1 MKSYQHFEIYS
12 IYMEH
17 PVVCQYGVDLVW
29 WFASN
34 VLQSHTDSNV
44 LFASRFCLVQRLSF
58 PTVRQYRNHNMTFT
72 KSSDFHHPQ
81 MQILQTDDNDLLTI
95 NPYINQL
102 IVQQD
107 FSNGNH
113 LQIYIVCL
121 FYNLNIYFV
130 SKQIL
135 LCILHNHQYSWKRH
149 SVYQRTG
156 TYVYLTYMYMQYK
169 SFIAQPK

>member
-72 KSSDFHHPQ
+72 KSSDFHHPP

-107 FSNGNH
+107 FQQWKSFAN
-113 LQIYIVCL
+113 LQSIFC
-121 FYNLNIYFV
+121 FQTD
-130 SKQIL
+130 STMQ
-135 LCILHNHQYSWKRH
+135 CILHNHQYSWKRH